1 MTRYNSG
8 AHTHSVPVTNLTLL
22 SESFECA
29 IVPTHPVKD
38 IKSKLISKGTS
49 VLL

>member
-8 AHTHSVPVTNLTLL
+8 AHTHSEPVTNLTQLN
-22 SESFECA
+22 ER
-29 IVPTHPVKD
+29 VTVKTYDVKD
-38 IKSKLISKGTS
+38 IKSKLISNGTS